1 MGHCDSGLPLD
12 LNGSST
18 CDVRGEDML
27 DTSRYALR
35 AADAILQG
43 TITPVQMFG
52 ANFAPNTHQ
61 LRTHIPRSML
71 TVDCVEGLS
80 TVAHSVD
87 TAQHCNN
94 LQNTATHYIT
104 LPTVDFVGGASTV
117 AHSVDTAPHC
127 NTLQNTATHYITLP
141 TVDFTGGAS
150 TVAHHVHNHHRG
162 HTTPHCNTPQHTATH
177 YITLPTVDSVSGAS
191 RVDHRDH
198 TRLHSTDL
206 RHQNQDIFANRYAPI
221 PHVRLQKN
229 PRNTNIREIHGPSSP
244 PSLRSVFF
252 GLFFRHM
259 HLFAY
264 LSLWGSLL
272 CAKKWEKKS
281 WLLQ

>member
-1 MGHCDSGLPLD
+1 MTMYVLQEAAAALHESVINWSHVDMGHCYSGLPLD

-18 CDVRGEDML
+18 RDMRGEDML
-27 DTSRYALR
+27 DTSRYASR

-43 TITPVQMFG
+43 TMTPVQIFG
-52 ANFAPNTHQ
+52 ANFAPNTHHP
-61 LRTHIPRSML
+61 RMHIPRNML
-71 TVDCVEGLS
+71 TVDCVGGAS

-87 TAQHCNN
+87 TAPHCNN

-104 LPTVDFVGGASTV
+104 LPTVEFM
-117 AHSVDTAPHC
+117 
-127 NTLQNTATHYITLP
+127 
-141 TVDFTGGAS
+141 GGAS
-150 TVAHHVHNHHRG
+150 TVAHHVHDHHRG
-162 HTTPHCNTPQHTATH
+162 HTTPHCNTTQHTATH

-198 TRLHSTDL
+198 TRHHSTDL